1 MKVMVSF
8 HVQILTKF
16 TYHVGYQP
24 IFTRHESHLLIKEAK
39 NGNTVIVDPTIKEV
53 RRLMGG
59 ENWQFK
65 PGVRVNDIVGS
76 K

>member
-1 MKVMVSF
+1 MVSF

-53 RRLMGG
+53 RGLMGG
-59 ENWQFK
+59 KNWPFK

-76 K
+76 N